1 MAQMSSLKVKVC
13 PIEWKWRFVWSHSF
27 FIFLWILLVDETG
40 WIGWLS
46 DNNSIFS
53 HYLYFVKLLKLKGLL
68 LLVLIKY
75 TD

>member
-13 PIEWKWRFVWSHSF
+13 PIEWKFVWSPSLF
-27 FIFLWILLVDETG
+27 LFLWIFLVDETG

-46 DNNSIFS
+46 DNNSILS
-53 HYLYFVKLLKLKGLL
+53 HYLYFVKLLKLKGSL

>member
-13 PIEWKWRFVWSHSF
+13 PIEWKFVWSHSF
-27 FIFLWILLVDETG
+27 FLFLWILLVDETG

-53 HYLYFVKLLKLKGLL
+53 HFLYFVKLLKLKGSL